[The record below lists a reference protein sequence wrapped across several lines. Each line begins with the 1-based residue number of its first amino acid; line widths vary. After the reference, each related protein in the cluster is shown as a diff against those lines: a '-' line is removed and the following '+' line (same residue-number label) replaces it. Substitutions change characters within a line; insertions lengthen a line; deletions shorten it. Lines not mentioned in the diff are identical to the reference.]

1 MRKIFIIL
9 FTFHFSL
16 FGYTSIK
23 TLKFESG
30 ITIYGQIG
38 FVDVVLTQ
46 NFDNN
51 TYEMKATTTS
61 IGAVKYLTNN
71 RRDIFTSE
79 GQIKNGVYTP
89 FKFTKEAIEDNY
101 KKITTYFFNYKE
113 NTVYKTVSKEEYKT
127 ISSFDVTTFSYK
139 DQKKLIQEKSE
150 ENIKLYNN
158 DYLSLYL
165 NMQSNNLKLGKVSYV
180 DKKETD
186 TLIYKEHNLVEVQK
200 HDGED
205 IYSIAVHYDDES
217 IFFKKIE
224 SIGVSFYGDAYIEKI
239 SEETKII
246 HNDS

>member
-1 MRKIFIIL
+1 MKRIFIVL
-9 FTFHFSL
+9 LTFHLSL
-16 FGYTSIK
+16 FGYTSVK

-38 FVDVVLTQ
+38 FVDVVLIQ

-71 RRDIFTSE
+71 RRDVFTSE
-79 GQIKNGVYTP
+79 GQIKDGVYIP
-89 FKFTKEAIEDNY
+89 FKFTKEAIEKDY
-101 KKITTYFFNYKE
+101 KKITTYHFDYEE

-127 ISSFDVTTFSYK
+127 VSTFGPLTFSYK
-139 DQKKLIQEKSE
+139 DERKLIQEKSE
-150 ENIKLYNN
+150 ENITLYHN

-165 NMQSNNLKLGKVSYV
+165 NMQSYKLKIGKVFYV
-180 DKKETD
+180 DKKDSD
-186 TLIYKEHNLVEVQK
+186 TLIYKKHDLVEVQK

-205 IYSIAVHYDDES
+205 IYSIAVHYDEES